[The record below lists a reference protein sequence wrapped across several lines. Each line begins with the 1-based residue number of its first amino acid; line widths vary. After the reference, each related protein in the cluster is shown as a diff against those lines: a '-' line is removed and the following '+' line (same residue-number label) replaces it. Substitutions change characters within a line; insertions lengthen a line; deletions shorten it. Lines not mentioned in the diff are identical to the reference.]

1 MCPWLKNE
9 NISNNKT
16 IPDPVFT
23 HGHIHLPGIKKIII
37 PGNNLVTQP
46 VLFFLHSIGPQI
58 SVVFHLI
65 YTNPEPKA
73 NPIL

>member
-1 MCPWLKNE
+1 
-9 NISNNKT
+9 
-16 IPDPVFT
+16 VFT